1 MNIRHG
7 KGRTKYGPGVDILL
21 TGNELAQA
29 VLDYIA
35 ARGVDVTGPRT
46 VTVGGEL
53 CTSARVYVDPSGH
66 VVTAT
71 GEALSG
77 RGPTQQ
83 KAEDR

>member
-46 VTVGGEL
+46 VT
-53 CTSARVYVDPSGH
+53 
-66 VVTAT
+66 
-71 GEALSG
+71 G